1 MTYSIYQYI
10 IEKTYRK
17 IPSVY
22 DIFSMSKENN
32 SVTRFKDREHAAGL
46 LMSKLKNELK
56 DEPPKEIAVFGV
68 PRGGV
73 ILAYTI
79 YKNRGANYFDIV
91 IPRKLG
97 APNNKELG
105 IGAIMDKETVYL
117 NEYVVTA
124 LKVPQVY
131 IETEKISQVRE
142 IERRTLLY
150 RPSQVEYDIKNKTII
165 LVDDGAATGATLV
178 VSARWIKKRKPR
190 KLIIA
195 IPVAPNE
202 TVELLKNEADQVI
215 TILIPRTSN
224 FTSVA
229 QFYDNFEEITDDKVI
244 KIMNE
249 INQK

>member
-1 MTYSIYQYI
+1 
-10 IEKTYRK
+10 
-17 IPSVY
+17 
-22 DIFSMSKENN
+22 MSKENN

-56 DEPPKEIAVFGV
+56 DELPKEIAVFGV

-124 LKVPQVY
+124 LKVPQDY
-131 IETEKISQVRE
+131 IEIEKISQVRE

-229 QFYDNFEEITDDKVI
+229 QFYDNFEEITDDKVV